1 MQRITAKDA
10 LLHPYFYPVIEM
22 NEKKKNS
29 TTSTGLHPGKTG
41 PESTD
46 FKKK

>member
-10 LLHPYFYPVIEM
+10 LLHPYFYPVIEI
-22 NEKKKNS
+22 NDKKKS
-29 TTSTGLHPGKTG
+29 QTTSTGGHPGKTS